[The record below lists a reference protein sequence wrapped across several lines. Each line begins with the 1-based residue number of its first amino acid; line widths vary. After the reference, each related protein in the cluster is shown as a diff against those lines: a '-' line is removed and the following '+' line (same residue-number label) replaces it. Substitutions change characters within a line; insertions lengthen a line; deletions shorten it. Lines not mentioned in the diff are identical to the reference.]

1 MAFKLPELDYAYN
14 ALEPYIDED
23 TMKIHHTKHHQA
35 YLNNLNKI
43 IEGTEWENYEID
55 YIIANIDKLPQNIRT
70 GVRNNGGGYYNH
82 MLFWKF
88 MTPDSAKKPS
98 GELLEKIEET
108 FGSFEEFQKKFE
120 EAGAGQ
126 FGSGW
131 AWLVLDGKNLQIV
144 KTSNQDNP
152 LTDGKKPIL
161 CVDVWEHAYYLKYQN
176 KRGDYLKS
184 FWNVVNWKEVERK
197 YKEKVAD
204 RKSVV

>member
-55 YIIANIDKLPQNIRT
+55 YIIANIDKIPQDIRT

-197 YKEKVAD
+197 YKENI
-204 RKSVV
+204 

>member
-197 YKEKVAD
+197 YKENI
-204 RKSVV
+204 

>member
-184 FWNVVNWKEVERK
+184 FWNIVNWKEVEKK
-197 YKEKVAD
+197 YKENI
-204 RKSVV
+204 

>member
-55 YIIANIDKLPQNIRT
+55 YIIANIDKIPQDIRT

-88 MTPDSAKKPS
+88 MAPDSAKKPS

-197 YKEKVAD
+197 YKEN
-204 RKSVV
+204 R

>member
-55 YIIANIDKLPQNIRT
+55 YIIANIDKLPQDIRT

-197 YKEKVAD
+197 YKENI
-204 RKSVV
+204 

>member
-55 YIIANIDKLPQNIRT
+55 YIIANIDKIPQDIRT

-88 MTPDSAKKPS
+88 MAPDSAKKPS

-197 YKEKVAD
+197 YKENI
-204 RKSVV
+204 

>member
-55 YIIANIDKLPQNIRT
+55 YIIANIDKLPQDIRT

-184 FWNVVNWKEVERK
+184 FWNIVNWKEVEKK
-197 YKEKVAD
+197 YKENI
-204 RKSVV
+204 

>member
-120 EAGAGQ
+120 EVPLNQSPPA
-126 FGSGW
+126 S
-131 AWLVLDGKNLQIV
+131 AW
-144 KTSNQDNP
+144 
-152 LTDGKKPIL
+152 
-161 CVDVWEHAYYLKYQN
+161 
-176 KRGDYLKS
+176 
-184 FWNVVNWKEVERK
+184 
-197 YKEKVAD
+197 
-204 RKSVV
+204 